1 MVGILFN
8 CLFLR
13 KTKQNKKKTKKTS
26 RQGLSNFQLLV
37 DVLLEVKFYS
47 VILPLLWS
55 LLLNICM
62 MFTHLI

>member
-13 KTKQNKKKTKKTS
+13 KAKQNKKNKKIS
-26 RQGLSNFQLLV
+26 RQGLSNFWLLV

-55 LLLNICM
+55 LFLNICM

>member
-47 VILPLLWS
+47 LILPLLWS

-62 MFTHLI
+62 MFTHFI

>member
-13 KTKQNKKKTKKTS
+13 KTKQKKTKKTS

-47 VILPLLWS
+47 VILPLLS
-55 LLLNICM
+55 
-62 MFTHLI
+62 

>member
-13 KTKQNKKKTKKTS
+13 KTKKTS

-47 VILPLLWS
+47 VIWPLLWS

-62 MFTHLI
+62 TLTHFI

>member
-1 MVGILFN
+1 MIGILFN

-13 KTKQNKKKTKKTS
+13 KAKQNKKNKKIS
-26 RQGLSNFQLLV
+26 RQGLSNFRLLV

>member
-13 KTKQNKKKTKKTS
+13 KTKKTS
-26 RQGLSNFQLLV
+26 RQGLSNFLLV

-62 MFTHLI
+62 MFTHFI

>member
-8 CLFLR
+8 CSFLR
-13 KTKQNKKKTKKTS
+13 KTKQNKKNKKTS

>member
-13 KTKQNKKKTKKTS
+13 KNKTKQKKTKKTS

-62 MFTHLI
+62 MFTHFI

>member
-13 KTKQNKKKTKKTS
+13 KTKQKKKQKKTS